1 MGHPTLRRSPTIT
14 ELQGPADRVTARR
27 RALNLLEVMEL
38 ERSRDIHVGGLGN
51 LSGGMEMAQREKL
64 TFVYDAD
71 GSIGVVMEFSESD
84 FEAYSMPDLALI
96 GAFQTKAQAAQALA
110 TRMHLFRH

>member
-1 MGHPTLRRSPTIT
+1 MGS
-14 ELQGPADRVTARR
+14 D
-27 RALNLLEVMEL
+27 
-38 ERSRDIHVGGLGN
+38 GGFYIISHGWLGN
-51 LSGGMEMAQREKL
+51 LLGRRENL
-64 TFVYDAD
+64 TLVYDAD

-110 TRMHLFRH
+110 THAYQFRH

>member
-1 MGHPTLRRSPTIT
+1 MW
-14 ELQGPADRVTARR
+14 
-27 RALNLLEVMEL
+27 
-38 ERSRDIHVGGLGN
+38 
-51 LSGGMEMAQREKL
+51 QRERF

-96 GAFQTKAQAAQALA
+96 GAFQTKAQAAEALA
-110 TRMHLFRH
+110 TLTHQLRH

>member
-1 MGHPTLRRSPTIT
+1 MGRRENLTL
-14 ELQGPADRVTARR
+14 
-27 RALNLLEVMEL
+27 
-38 ERSRDIHVGGLGN
+38 
-51 LSGGMEMAQREKL
+51 
-64 TFVYDAD
+64 VYDAD

-110 TRMHLFRH
+110 THAYQFTEARAADRRISAICC